1 MVRLPKKVC
10 RGACKTS
17 VGSMRVSSGNFPDR
31 PGWPVFSHKANVEQG
46 WFGVCEQIVRVL
58 CWKCERTCPVHLKAW
73 QDIEWGW
80 NGCR

>member
-46 WFGVCEQIVRVL
+46 WLGVCVNRLCGVVL
-58 CWKCERTCPVHLKAW
+58 EM
-73 QDIEWGW
+73 
-80 NGCR
+80 